1 MIGLAEAKVISRAD
15 AALAFEFVERG
26 RDDGV
31 HLGVPSDGRA
41 GGVEAAADA
50 DALHKALAGFH
61 EGGTVEAVE
70 LRDAMADAWGMTRY
84 TLTPPAPAT
93 HLTHHRESRERT
105 HMRAAA
111 HTHTG
116 HSHTVTSRLPD
127 T

>member
-84 TLTPPAPAT
+84 SHTAHARHTHHTSQRVKREDTHARRSAHAHRSQPHS
-93 HLTHHRESRERT
+93 HLTAT
-105 HMRAAA
+105 
-111 HTHTG
+111 
-116 HSHTVTSRLPD
+116 
-127 T
+127 